1 MNSLDAIYFG
11 NAFTTRVAQG
21 VIQKEERERE
31 REGRRAR
38 VSKDVAKML
47 TAAECRVGQCY

>member
-21 VIQKEERERE
+21 VIQEKE

>member
-21 VIQKEERERE
+21 VIQKEEREGEIGKE
-31 REGRRAR
+31 REW
-38 VSKDVAKML
+38 K
-47 TAAECRVGQCY
+47 